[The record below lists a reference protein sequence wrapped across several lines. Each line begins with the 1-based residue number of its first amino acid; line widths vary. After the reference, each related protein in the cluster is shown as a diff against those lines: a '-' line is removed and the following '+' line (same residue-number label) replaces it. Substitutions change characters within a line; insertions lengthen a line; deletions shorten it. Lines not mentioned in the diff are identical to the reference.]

1 MKKNSILQIDHTN
14 NLRARGMDR
23 LQAIMVANRDRL
35 RPILM
40 TTLALVA
47 GMLPSRSGR
56 VQAPRNAVLS
66 QWWSSVDRASV
77 SS

>member
-23 LQAIMVANRDRL
+23 PQAIMAANRDRL

-40 TTLALVA
+40 THPALVA
-47 GMLPSRSGR
+47 RPPSRSGR

-66 QWWSSVDRASV
+66 RW
-77 SS
+77 